1 VTAAMDWDA
10 LAAGYEQAIP
20 FSAFIGLKVKEISPG
35 QGTVVLPAGENTM
48 NHVRSQ
54 HAGALFTAGEAASG
68 AAFISVFAE
77 RMADVTPLAQ
87 NAQISYTRIARGD
100 ITATGR
106 FERDPGEI
114 FAELDREGRVRF
126 PIAVTLTD
134 AEQNIVCEMSVEW
147 YVRTKDA

>member
-1 VTAAMDWDA
+1 MTNGVDWAA

-20 FSAFIGLKVKEISPG
+20 FSVFIGLRVKEISPG
-35 QGTVVLPAGENTM
+35 QGTVVLPESENTM

-77 RMADVTPLAQ
+77 RMGDVTPLAQ
-87 NAQISYTRIARGD
+87 TAEISYRKIARGD

-106 FERDPGEI
+106 FERDPAEI

-134 AEQNIVCEMSVEW
+134 AEQNVVCEMSVEW
-147 YVRTKDA
+147 YVRAKDA

>member
-1 VTAAMDWDA
+1 MDYEA
-10 LAAGYEQAIP
+10 LAAGYGQAIP
-20 FSAFIGLKVKEISPG
+20 FNLHIGLRVEEIGPG
-35 QGTVVLPAGENTM
+35 FGRVVLPEGASTM
-48 NHVRSQ
+48 NHVQSQ

-87 NAQISYTRIARGD
+87 NAQISYTKIARGD

-106 FERDPGEI
+106 FERDPQEI

-134 AEQNIVCEMSVEW
+134 AEQNVVCEMSVEW